1 MKLRMTLAAATLAAL
16 AACGSHNSANNVEVN
31 ADYNSA
37 LPDLNTL
44 EMNATAANATG
55 TDLNAAGAGTGAT
68 GTSNANGNTTQNAMT
83 NATTNY

>member
-1 MKLRMTLAAATLAAL
+1 MKIRMTLAAASLTAL

-31 ADYNSA
+31 ADYNAA

-44 EMNATAANATG
+44 EMNATTENATG
-55 TDLNAAGAGTGAT
+55 TDLNATGAGTGAT
-68 GTSNANGNTTQNAMT
+68 GTTNANGNSTT

>member
-1 MKLRMTLAAATLAAL
+1 MTLAAASLAAL

-44 EMNATAANATG
+44 EMNATTANATG
-55 TDLNAAGAGTGAT
+55 TDLNAAGAAT
-68 GTSNANGNTTQNAMT
+68 GTTNANGNTTHNAMT
-83 NATTNY
+83 NSTTNY

>member
-1 MKLRMTLAAATLAAL
+1 MKLRMTLAATSLAAL

-44 EMNATAANATG
+44 EMNATTANATG
-55 TDLNAAGAGTGAT
+55 TDLNAAGAATGAT
-68 GTSNANGNTTQNAMT
+68 GTTNANGNATHNAMT
-83 NATTNY
+83 NSTTNY

>member
-1 MKLRMTLAAATLAAL
+1 MMKIRMTMAAASLAVL
-16 AACGSHNSANNVEVN
+16 AACGSHNSANNVEAN
-31 ADYNSA
+31 ADYNAA

-44 EMNATAANATG
+44 EMNATTDMNATGG

-68 GTSNANGNTTQNAMT
+68 GTTNANGNSTT

>member
-1 MKLRMTLAAATLAAL
+1 MMKIRMTLAASALAAL

-31 ADYNSA
+31 ADYNAA

-44 EMNATAANATG
+44 EMNTTTENATG

-68 GTSNANGNTTQNAMT
+68 GTTNANGNSTT

>member
-1 MKLRMTLAAATLAAL
+1 MMKIRMTLAAASLAAL

-31 ADYNSA
+31 ADYNAA

-44 EMNATAANATG
+44 EMNATTYTNASG

-68 GTSNANGNTTQNAMT
+68 GTTNANGNTTT
-83 NATTNY
+83 NATANY